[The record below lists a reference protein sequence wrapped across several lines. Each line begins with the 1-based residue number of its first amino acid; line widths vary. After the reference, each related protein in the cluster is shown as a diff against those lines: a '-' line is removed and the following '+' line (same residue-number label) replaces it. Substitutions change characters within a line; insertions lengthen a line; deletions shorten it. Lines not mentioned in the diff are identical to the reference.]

1 MLEALPMTQTPPP
14 LRAGV
19 VGAGVFGG
27 YHASKYAALDHA
39 EFLGVFD
46 PVHDHAEALCEKHG
60 GQAFDSLGRLIE
72 ACDVI
77 TVASPA
83 VFHHDAARRALI
95 AGKAVLVEK
104 PLAATAPEARELVQ
118 LADLNGAVLRVG
130 HQERFVF
137 EAMGLFGDLPRIAGL
152 EARRMGPAGAR
163 NLDVSVTLDL
173 MIHDIDLAL
182 ALAGGRPLRIEAELV
197 AERAGLADHV
207 RCALHFDGGVVARL
221 ESSRVAEAR
230 DRVMTVAYQGGAQ
243 VEVDFIEKRFDNPEG
258 LALNPD
264 FAETPQAKDSLGANV
279 AAFLAAVRGA
289 DSGPAADGPAGL
301 AALETA
307 LAIDEACGAR
317 SRV

>member
-1 MLEALPMTQTPPP
+1 MSDQTSP

-27 YHASKYAALDHA
+27 YHASKYAAFDDA

-46 PVHDHAEALCEKHG
+46 PVHDHAAALCDTHG
-60 GQAFDSLGRLIE
+60 GLPFDSLSELIE
-72 ACDVI
+72 ACDVL

-83 VFHHDAARRALI
+83 VFHHDAVRRALI
-95 AGKAVLVEK
+95 AGKGVLVEK
-104 PLAATAPEARELVQ
+104 PVAATSEEARELVQ
-118 LADLNGAVLRVG
+118 LAALNRAVLRVG

-137 EAMGLFGDLPRIAGL
+137 DAMGLFGDLPRIAGL
-152 EARRMGPAGAR
+152 QARRMGPPGAR

-182 ALAGGRPLRIEAELV
+182 ALAGGRPQRVEAELV

-207 RCALHFDGGVVARL
+207 RCDLHFDGGVVAHL
-221 ESSRVAEAR
+221 ESSRVATAR
-230 DRVMTVAYQGGAQ
+230 DRVMAVDYQGGAR
-243 VEVDFIEKRFDNPEG
+243 VEIDFIAKTFDNREDLPLDRE
-258 LALNPD
+258 
-264 FAETPQAKDSLGANV
+264 FADNANAKDSLGANV
-279 AAFLAAVRGA
+279 AAFLAAVRGERG
-289 DSGPAADGPAGL
+289 GPSADGAAGL

-307 LAIDEACGAR
+307 LAIDAACGAR

>member
-1 MLEALPMTQTPPP
+1 MNETVSP

-27 YHASKYAALDHA
+27 YHASKYAAFPDA

-46 PVHDHAEALCEKHG
+46 PVHDHAVALCDKHG
-60 GQAFDSLGRLIE
+60 GLPFDSLSELIE

-95 AGKAVLVEK
+95 AGKGVLVEK
-104 PLAATAPEARELVQ
+104 PLAATAHEARELVQ
-118 LADLNGAVLRVG
+118 LAELNGAVLRVG

-137 EAMGLFGDLPRIAGL
+137 EAMGLFGDLPRITGL
-152 EARRMGPAGAR
+152 EARRMGPPGAR

-173 MIHDIDLAL
+173 MIHDIDLVL
-182 ALAGGRPLRIEAELV
+182 ALAGGRAERIEAELV

-207 RCALHFDGGVVARL
+207 RCALHFQGGVVARL
-221 ESSRVAEAR
+221 ESSRVAEGR
-230 DRVMTVAYQGGAQ
+230 DRVMTVDYQGGAS
-243 VEVDFIEKRFDNPEG
+243 VAVDFMAKTFDNPAG
-258 LALNPD
+258 LALDPQ
-264 FAETPQAKDSLGANV
+264 FAEHPSAKDSLGANV
-279 AAFLAAVRGA
+279 AAFLAAVRG
-289 DSGPAADGPAGL
+289 DGRGPAADGPAGL

-307 LAIDEACGAR
+307 LAIDAACGAR
-317 SRV
+317 SRL

>member
-1 MLEALPMTQTPPP
+1 MNETVSP

-27 YHASKYAALDHA
+27 YHASKYAAFPDA

-46 PVHDHAEALCEKHG
+46 PVHDHAVALCDKHG
-60 GQAFDSLGRLIE
+60 GRAFDSLSELIE

-95 AGKAVLVEK
+95 AGKGVLVEK
-104 PLAATAPEARELVQ
+104 PLAATAHEARELVQ
-118 LADLNGAVLRVG
+118 LAELNGAVLRVG

-137 EAMGLFGDLPRIAGL
+137 EAMGLFGDLPRITGL
-152 EARRMGPAGAR
+152 EARRMGPPGAR

-173 MIHDIDLAL
+173 MIHDIDLVL
-182 ALAGGRPLRIEAELV
+182 ALAGGRAERIEAELV

-207 RCALHFDGGVVARL
+207 RCALHFQGGVVARL
-221 ESSRVAEAR
+221 ESSRVAEGR
-230 DRVMTVAYQGGAQ
+230 DRVMTVDYQGGAS
-243 VEVDFIEKRFDNPEG
+243 VAVDFMAKTFDNPAG
-258 LALNPD
+258 LALDPQ
-264 FAETPQAKDSLGANV
+264 FAEHPSAKDSLGANV
-279 AAFLAAVRGA
+279 AAFLAAVRG
-289 DSGPAADGPAGL
+289 DGRGPAADGPAGL

-307 LAIDEACGAR
+307 LAIDAACGAR
-317 SRV
+317 SRL